1 MVSSLQ
7 SMMLKMLEPL
17 ARYEG
22 GDEPTNRRASRVLS
36 PACLP
41 PLVEK
46 RYLMSLMF
54 RIIMGFLMSVFLAF
68 SMSLFAPIVIGSPVD
83 WITVLMGTAMGTVIG
98 TIVMAAL
105 PVIPLSMK
113 FAVSCGAKEGSLSW
127 FLLKDVLLC
136 TIMLIILSFC
146 LTLIGT
152 GIDKLFVNRW
162 LGTAPI
168 MWAICYI
175 IAIQVEP
182 LCMLLACKIT
192 RTELSF
198 GEAATE
204 AEASARMQSPTYE
217 QDA

>member
-1 MVSSLQ
+1 
-7 SMMLKMLEPL
+7 
-17 ARYEG
+17 
-22 GDEPTNRRASRVLS
+22 
-36 PACLP
+36 
-41 PLVEK
+41 
-46 RYLMSLMF
+46 MSLMF
-54 RIIMGFLMSVFLAF
+54 RVVMGFLMSVFLAF

-83 WITVLMGTAMGTVIG
+83 WTTVLMGTATGTVIG
-98 TIVMAAL
+98 TIVMAVL

-152 GIDKLFVNRW
+152 GMDELFVNRW

-182 LCMLLACKIT
+182 LCIFLTCKIT
-192 RTELSF
+192 RSELSF
-198 GEAATE
+198 GAPA
-204 AEASARMQSPTYE
+204 AEAKTS
-217 QDA
+217 